1 MSIQMVFIV
10 LIIVCKLGGLRRVH
24 LHPLFAQRDVLIPEA
39 QPFTFTNITQN
50 TLFLNVYFMRFTYV
64 DF

>member
-10 LIIVCKLGGLRRVH
+10 VMAVCRLGGLRRVH
-24 LHPLFAQRDVLIPEA
+24 LHPLFAQWDVLIPET

-50 TLFLNVYFMRFTYV
+50 TLFLSVFLMQFTYI
-64 DF
+64 

>member
-1 MSIQMVFIV
+1 MA
-10 LIIVCKLGGLRRVH
+10 VCRLGGLRRVH

-50 TLFLNVYFMRFTYV
+50 TLFLIVLCMQFVYI
-64 DF
+64 